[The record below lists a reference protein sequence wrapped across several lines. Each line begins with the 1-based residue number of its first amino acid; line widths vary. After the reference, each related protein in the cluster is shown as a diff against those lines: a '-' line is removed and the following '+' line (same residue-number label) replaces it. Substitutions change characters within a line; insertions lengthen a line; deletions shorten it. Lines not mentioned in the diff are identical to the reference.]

1 MSESA
6 EQKAVAPE
14 EAAGAEYSP
23 AALEAFVSSV
33 QHLPLFSGTAIQL
46 IRSVGQEEITAGELS
61 RLISTDAALSA
72 HLLRIVNSPYYGLA
86 RRIGTVSDALTVLGF
101 NLVRRTVTA
110 AVLQR
115 PLFAYLHDTEVA
127 RAFWRHELLCAAL
140 ARHLALRR
148 GFDGEFGYMAGL
160 LHDVGRLVM
169 LMQFPE
175 QSDMLLKRR
184 SDDDD
189 ASIHIERELFGFDH
203 AQVGGALLELWG
215 LPGGMVQAA
224 HQHADETEPEDQG
237 AANVWRAN
245 LISHELAEDIEPS
258 SGVDENEVRPWM
270 DAIDLGVKAKK
281 QILDEI
287 AALESDRG

>member
-6 EQKAVAPE
+6 EQKAVAP
-14 EAAGAEYSP
+14 AGAEYSP

-33 QHLPLFSGTAIQL
+33 HHLPLFSGTAIQL